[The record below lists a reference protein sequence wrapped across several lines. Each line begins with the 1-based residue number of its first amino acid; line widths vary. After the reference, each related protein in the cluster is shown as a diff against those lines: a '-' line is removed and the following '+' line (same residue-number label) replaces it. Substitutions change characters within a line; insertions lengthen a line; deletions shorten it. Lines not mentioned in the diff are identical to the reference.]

1 MGQTASEKIFS
12 RVLGRS
18 VRAGEIVFP
27 EPELITIHDWY
38 VVNFAAALD
47 ELGVKRLHAPEKV
60 MVVTDHE
67 PVAVSR
73 DAAERQQRVRNIVE
87 RFEIGM
93 FYDVGRGGHGH
104 IFPVEMGHVRPGMFV
119 AGYDT
124 HVPNYGAVGAL
135 GIALLTEI
143 SEVLACGS
151 VWLRVPETVRINLN
165 GRLMPGVSIRDVA
178 QRLIADFDAEV
189 MDYAV
194 VEFAGPA
201 LEEIGLDGRFT
212 LCNTPIEIGAKSV
225 LVEPDETVLDYLRD
239 RVEGDVVPVYSD
251 AEATFRW
258 TGDYAIDLLE
268 PQVGAPPRPD
278 NVVGVSEVAGT
289 RIQHAFI
296 GSCASSLYDDMAAAA
311 AILDGRRVHPNVR
324 LFVTPGTQEICAR
337 AAAEGL
343 LGSLVEAGAIVT
355 APGCGPCAGGRI
367 APLAPGEASIN
378 TGTRNDP
385 GRLGPTEAD
394 IYLASPATVAASAV
408 AGQITDPREFLA
420 RANGQPG

>member
-1 MGQTASEKIFS
+1 M
-12 RVLGRS
+12 
-18 VRAGEIVFP
+18 
-27 EPELITIHDWY
+27 
-38 VVNFAAALD
+38 
-47 ELGVKRLHAPEKV
+47 
-60 MVVTDHE
+60 
-67 PVAVSR
+67 
-73 DAAERQQRVRNIVE
+73 
-87 RFEIGM
+87 
-93 FYDVGRGGHGH
+93 
-104 IFPVEMGHVRPGMFV
+104 
-119 AGYDT
+119 
-124 HVPNYGAVGAL
+124 PNYGAVGAL